1 MRAAATLALLMLAAT
16 ARAETS
22 EGELKARFRTRVSAI
37 DALKDAGKIGETSEG
52 AIAAVEPRYLAET
65 VALPDGKRISASEL
79 IAAENRD
86 RTELYRLLAE
96 RTGEAPEEVA
106 KQNAIR
112 NYRDAKPEHYLR
124 TKAGQ
129 WLKKKSLGGAG
140 S

>member
-79 IAAENRD
+79 IAAE
-86 RTELYRLLAE
+86 
-96 RTGEAPEEVA
+96 
-106 KQNAIR
+106 
-112 NYRDAKPEHYLR
+112 
-124 TKAGQ
+124 KAGTVAETRERIRQ
-129 WLKKKSLGGAG
+129 LVAGETFGERFVTKILGLEVGL
-140 S
+140 